1 MKKSL
6 LLGVLAIA
14 ILLLGAVAYASADTV
29 TVPGSGAPN
38 LTATDT
44 VTVHATI
51 NPRLTLTVTTPAAG
65 QAVNFGT
72 VEPGTAVG
80 SQDVTMTVSSN
91 RPYDMT
97 IAKVGDVAIG
107 LGTTLGNSVA
117 NPRAQAAAYTDTYS
131 LNVPWTTD
139 PGVYSATVQY
149 TVVQN

>member
-14 ILLLGAVAYASADTV
+14 ILLMGAVAYASADTAN
-29 TVPGSGAPN
+29 VPGSGSP

-44 VTVHATI
+44 VTVNATI
-51 NPRLTLTVTTPAAG
+51 NPRLLLTVTTPDAG
-65 QAVNFGT
+65 QAVNFGA
-72 VEPGTAVG
+72 VVPGTPVG
-80 SQDVTMTVSSN
+80 PQTVSLAVSSN

-97 IAKVGDVAIG
+97 IAKVGDAVIG
-107 LGTTLGNSVA
+107 LGTTLANSVA
-117 NPRAQAAAYTDTYS
+117 NPRGQAVAFTDDYS

-139 PGVYSATVQY
+139 PGAYSATVQY

>member
-6 LLGVLAIA
+6 LMGVLAIA
-14 ILLLGAVAYASADTV
+14 ILLMGAVAYASADTV
-29 TVPGSGAPN
+29 VKAGTGAPN

-44 VTVHATI
+44 VTVNATI
-51 NPRLTLTVTTPAAG
+51 NPRLTLTVTTPNVG

-91 RPYDMT
+91 RPYNMT
-97 IAKVGDVAIG
+97 IAKVGDAVIG
-107 LGTTLGNSVA
+107 LGTTLANSVA
-117 NPRAQAAAYTDTYS
+117 NPRSAAANYTDTYS

-139 PGVYSATVQY
+139 PGAYSATVQY

>member
-6 LLGVLAIA
+6 LMGVLAIA
-14 ILLLGAVAYASADTV
+14 ILLMGAVAYASADTV
-29 TVPGSGAPN
+29 AVPGSGSP
-38 LTATDT
+38 LTASDT
-44 VTVHATI
+44 VTVNATI
-51 NPRLTLTVTTPAAG
+51 NPRLLLTVNTPGAG
-65 QAVNFGT
+65 QTVNFGT

-91 RPYDMT
+91 RPYNMT
-97 IAKVGDVAIG
+97 VAKVGDALIG

-117 NPRAQAAAYTDTYS
+117 NPRAAAAAYTDTYS

-139 PGVYSATVQY
+139 PGAYSATVQY